1 MLKGRIETEDEIE
14 VLVVEPG
21 KHPYVE
27 TIENTLRA
35 FQQAVGGYIEVVS
48 LNDGNVII
56 LNEEGKLIGLEGNR
70 ALGGDILTGS
80 FLITGT
86 AGENF
91 ASLPQESIEFY
102 KEQFWEVEQYTQEE
116 IAETIRCEFFPFDL

>member
-1 MLKGRIETEDEIE
+1 M
-14 VLVVEPG
+14 LVVKPG

-35 FQQAVGGYIEVVS
+35 FQQAVGGYIEVVN
-48 LNDGNVII
+48 LNDSNVII
-56 LNEEGKLIGLEGNR
+56 LNEEGKLMGMEGNR
-70 ALGGDILTGS
+70 ALGGDILVGS

-86 AGENF
+86 AGGNF